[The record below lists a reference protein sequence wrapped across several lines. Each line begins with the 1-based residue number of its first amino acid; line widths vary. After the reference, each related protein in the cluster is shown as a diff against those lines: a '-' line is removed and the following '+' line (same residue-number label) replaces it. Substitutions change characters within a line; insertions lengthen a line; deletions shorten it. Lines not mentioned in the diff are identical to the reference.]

1 MIKVPFNEAKFKQ
14 LAQDCTAEYVN
25 YMPRG
30 KTGCAAG
37 KLKHKSLTE
46 NI

>member
-14 LAQDCTAEYVN
+14 LAPDCTAEYVN

-37 KLKHKSLTE
+37 KLKHKSRTE